1 MTIRLSKDLYTAHAR
16 ATGGRE
22 GHSATDDGLVNV
34 DLALPKEMGGPGG
47 ATNPEQ
53 LFAVGYA
60 ACFQSALGVVGRRQK
75 VDTSQSTVSTEVTL
89 GVAPEGAFG
98 LRVGIHVSIPGVGAD
113 PAPQLAEAA
122 HQGCPYANAT
132 PGTTART
139 LTADGR
145 AGGR

>member
-1 MTIRLSKDLYTAHAR
+1 MTIRLSKDLYTAHAT

-113 PAPQLAEAA
+113 TAQQLAEAA
-122 HQGCPYANAT
+122 HQVCPYSNAT
-132 PGTTART
+132 RNNVDVV
-139 LTADGR
+139 LR
-145 AGGR
+145 VV